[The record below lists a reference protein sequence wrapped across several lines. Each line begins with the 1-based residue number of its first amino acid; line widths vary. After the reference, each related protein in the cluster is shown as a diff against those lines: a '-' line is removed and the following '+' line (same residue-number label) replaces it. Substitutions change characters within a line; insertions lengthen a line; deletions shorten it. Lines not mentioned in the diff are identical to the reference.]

1 MEVVVVKKNADFT
14 EGRGPMLVDKIFD
27 SMEAAE
33 AYIAEQPGIY
43 GSKQGKS
50 RYGEWNGYSTTVMLV
65 YGRENW
71 KEIAEEQERQE
82 ALKKLTAREK
92 ELLGL

>member
-1 MEVVVVKKNADFT
+1 MEVVVVNKNADFT

-33 AYIAEQPGIY
+33 AYISAQPGIY
-43 GSKQGKS
+43 GSPQSKGK
-50 RYGEWNGYSTTVMLV
+50 YGWNGYSTKVMRV
-65 YGRENW
+65 HGKENW
-71 KEIAEEQERQE
+71 KEIGEKQERQE